1 MAEKQWD
8 ILTAPCLPNALHAS
22 DSSFGSQLEEKHLS
36 PGQRAELLHV
46 RCLPL
51 EKVFSGLSI
60 LPRSCNACFECLRNM
75 QVSLRQQIESLS
87 TSLAAFERAERELLL
102 GSG

>member
-8 ILTAPCLPNALHAS
+8 ILTVPRLPITLYAS
-22 DSSFGSQLEEKHLS
+22 DSSFGIQLAGKASQPWPACRTPSCSVPGLGEGLLWSLS
-36 PGQRAELLHV
+36 WFVLNRDGVEP
-46 RCLPL
+46 
-51 EKVFSGLSI
+51 
-60 LPRSCNACFECLRNM
+60 RNM